1 MDQKPFSRKAVNSYP
16 AKSKMVVSGR
26 PFRTPV
32 LQVGNGDVPLV
43 KRYDYHISIESL
55 AVNVSAWR
63 SGTTPLVRC
72 AEHERNFGRI
82 TSDWHS
88 QPADLTSFV

>member
-1 MDQKPFSRKAVNSYP
+1 
-16 AKSKMVVSGR
+16 MVVSGR

-32 LQVGNGDVPLV
+32 LQVGNSDVPRV

-63 SGTTPLVRC
+63 CGTTLLGPC
-72 AEHERNFGRI
+72 AEHKRNFGRI

-88 QPADLTSFV
+88 QPADFTSFV